1 MSSKT
6 NNSKTTIFS
15 KADKKL
21 KLTLKNVKNYNES
34 NLLKITHKWCAN
46 MRLGKGSKSLSTASI
61 PLTNKQNKKKLFLPI
76 SVCCSTDYC

>member
-46 MRLGKGSKSLSTASI
+46 MRLGKGSKS
-61 PLTNKQNKKKLFLPI
+61 I
-76 SVCCSTDYC
+76 SK